1 MGPGPALGR
10 FNPGGGFKPPVDI
23 SDAMRLPRVGAPPR
37 GPGTPPQG
45 DDGTMGI
52 DDFPPS
58 RPAPPQSRG
67 NGGAGPNR
75 GPGPR
80 RLGTPND
87 VRELEDRLVAAESA
101 AAAHASRLRN
111 MERRMAIAE
120 AARKED
126 SGGARGVTE
135 ALEQRVSNLQMEN
148 ARANGLIVE
157 LKGRLDATESD
168 VKESRAQ
175 AMRVEAAAQVATVAA
190 RDAFDQIQQRIGI
203 EQGSDARRLD
213 LLSAEIARITR
224 EIADARGEDAAKRQI
239 LEANIA
245 RVEGQKAVD
254 NTSQQFIDVR
264 QKLNQTELQVVAL
277 TEALQDER
285 RLRSE
290 AETRLDVAIN
300 RMAELNDAR
309 EGSMIRKFSAE
320 LDNARLEL
328 QRALSDEKE
337 EAQTRDDHI
346 VRDKDEQ
353 LAQWEKAAAR
363 ERARNLEHQLILEKA
378 VREEHDQR
386 VHQMDALNK
395 GLDRVN
401 HEVTQALRDEMLTR
415 EARENKLRGQISQ
428 SVLKLHAANKDT
440 RDKLTQE
447 RDEIHATLK
456 TEIKSRMHHLALLE
470 RHMRDAQTDTKQTI
484 RSVEV
489 SLANRINATDQK
501 VDIEM
506 NMIQKLIAR
515 QSKLETDFARFTE
528 DIVAAFE
535 NMQEDITVAAVSQA
549 LNTECDNVQ
558 AEYVT
563 DTAADILEIVEAQ
576 DARDK
581 ANHEKLSRAVF
592 GDDPENG
599 GVGLLPRA
607 QKTEADVARLQRQE
621 LRVRDDIDGI
631 NERHE
636 ELRAEV
642 ESAQC
647 LHAVDVESIQ
657 AELDAGAADRAAIF
671 DDVEHKVKEQIK
683 RLREENV
690 ASMKT
695 IEAGIDDKFVD
706 FRTRFGR
713 KLGALEYTTEEFQD
727 FVVHQHL
734 ENEAIRIDAETYAEA
749 RLGAEQDKRLAA
761 LVDLKQHVAGIVAD
775 EANQRRLGDSDLR
788 RALEDDIAD
797 LEDTAADAVRE
808 LREGL
813 RNEISEPTR
822 ERVSSQG
829 PGRRSRRREEPTRG
843 GRSRPGGAGLGE
855 HRGAEARGG
864 DHARGARRRDAV
876 SAGWRRGRQGEGWGR
891 RQGGARVGD

>member
-1 MGPGPALGR
+1 MG
-10 FNPGGGFKPPVDI
+10 NWN
-23 SDAMRLPRVGAPPR
+23 
-37 GPGTPPQG
+37 
-45 DDGTMGI
+45 DGV
-52 DDFPPS
+52 FC
-58 RPAPPQSRG
+58 
-67 NGGAGPNR
+67 
-75 GPGPR
+75 
-80 RLGTPND
+80 
-87 VRELEDRLVAAESA
+87 
-101 AAAHASRLRN
+101 
-111 MERRMAIAE
+111 
-120 AARKED
+120 
-126 SGGARGVTE
+126 
-135 ALEQRVSNLQMEN
+135 LQ
-148 ARANGLIVE
+148 
-157 LKGRLDATESD
+157 
-168 VKESRAQ
+168 
-175 AMRVEAAAQVATVAA
+175 AAQVATVAA

-224 EIADARGEDAAKRQI
+224 DIADTRGEDAAKRQI

-254 NTSQQFIDVR
+254 NTSQQFLDVR

-277 TEALQDER
+277 IEQIQDER
-285 RLRSE
+285 RLRAE
-290 AETRLDVAIN
+290 AETRLDVAIS

-309 EGSMIRKFSAE
+309 EGSMVRKFSSE

-328 QRALSDEKE
+328 ARALSDEKE

-353 LAQWEKAAAR
+353 LAQWEKVATK

-386 VHQMDALNK
+386 VNQMDAMNK

-401 HEVTQALRDEMLTR
+401 HEVTQALRDEMQTR
-415 EARENKLRGQISQ
+415 ELRENKLRGQISQ

-470 RHMRDAQTDTKQTI
+470 RHMRDAQVDTKQTI

-506 NMIQKLIAR
+506 NMIQKLVAR
-515 QSKLETDFARFTE
+515 QSKLETDFVRFSE
-528 DIVAAFE
+528 DIVCAFDTI
-535 NMQEDITVAAVSQA
+535 QEDLTVAAVSQA

-558 AEYVT
+558 AEYVS
-563 DTAADILEIVEAQ
+563 DTAADILEVVEAQ
-576 DARDK
+576 DKRDK

-621 LRVRDDIDGI
+621 LRIRDDIDGV
-631 NERHE
+631 NERHDA
-636 ELRAEV
+636 LRAEV

-683 RLREENV
+683 HLREENV
-690 ASMKT
+690 SSMRV
-695 IEAGIDDKFVD
+695 IESGIDDKFVD
-706 FRTRFGR
+706 FRTKFGR
-713 KLGALEYTTEEFQD
+713 KLGSLEYTTEEFQD
-727 FVVHQHL
+727 FVVHQSL

-749 RLGAEQDKRLAA
+749 RLGKEQDKRLAA
-761 LVDLKQHVAGIVAD
+761 LADLKQHVTAVVAD
-775 EANQRRLGDSDLR
+775 EANQRRLGDSDTR
-788 RALEDDIAD
+788 RALQDDIAD

-813 RNEISEPTR
+813 RDEISER
-822 ERVSSQG
+822 KFESEALHRDLGEALNVA
-829 PGRRSRRREEPTRG
+829 RSRLECDVRALEEQASGNIAAQKLEEELMRAELDDAMQCLQDGVEEVKSKVGEGVREALGEELEKVNENLAKVKKDTEETMKERLKDVVTSLVELTEDVEAVKARAAAGGSAAGGSANAVAPAAAAAPAATACDVCGWLTRIDGRPICLG
-843 GRSRPGGAGLGE
+843 GRHLPRTIV
-855 HRGAEARGG
+855 GAE
-864 DHARGARRRDAV
+864 
-876 SAGWRRGRQGEGWGR
+876 
-891 RQGGARVGD
+891 